1 MAFRVE
7 KDTFGDINVPANKY
21 WGAQTQR
28 YNCILF
34 CLTKSRADVV
44 IVCSSLQNFEIG
56 GDRERMPLPL
66 IHAFGILK
74 KAAAIV
80 NKQYGLPEKVAN
92 AMIQAA
98 DEVLVLSDRRS
109 LHVAVCIRMG
119 VVVCSSLEIC
129 THCTCKLSP
138 VLALN

>member
-98 DEVLVLSDRRS
+98 DEVLVSLRS
-109 LHVAVCIRMG
+109 SYTTCGCMHPDGGGSVFFARDLHP
-119 VVVCSSLEIC
+119 L
-129 THCTCKLSP
+129 HL
-138 VLALN
+138 